1 MCNKITELH
10 TYTHTHKWNA
20 CITMWWGL
28 EKLCRLYQCQF
39 LLFDIVLKEIP
50 FGRSRLSVLRT
61 PRTFFCTFLWI
72 WNCFKIKDFWSLH
85 YFKFR
90 RSLLLLEL
98 TFQHSDQDAAPMV
111 PGLPELPVPADLS
124 HTPGQVMS
132 LLWSSIPHLQKEE
145 WMTVQSSCSSRDAG
159 PHMD

>member
-1 MCNKITELH
+1 MKCVYN
-10 TYTHTHKWNA
+10 NVVR
-20 CITMWWGL
+20 L
-28 EKLCRLYQCQF
+28 EETLWTVPMSVSSFWYCPR
-39 LLFDIVLKEIP
+39 IMKEIP

-72 WNCFKIKDFWSLH
+72 WNCFKIKDFWSLY

-98 TFQHSDQDAAPMV
+98 TFQHTDQDAAPMV

-132 LLWSSIPHLQKEE
+132 LLWSSIPHLQKED